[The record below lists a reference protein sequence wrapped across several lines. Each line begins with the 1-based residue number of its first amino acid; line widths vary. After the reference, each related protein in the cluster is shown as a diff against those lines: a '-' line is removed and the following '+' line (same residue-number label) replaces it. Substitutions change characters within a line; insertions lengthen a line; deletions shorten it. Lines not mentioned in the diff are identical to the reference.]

1 MHSGEGAKKKG
12 LGGGREGEETLL
24 SLSLSQF
31 LSFAFSL
38 SALFIATLHCLNM
51 HLKQASTRSKAAI
64 HKEI

>member
-24 SLSLSQF
+24 SLSQF
-31 LSFAFSL
+31 LSLAFSL